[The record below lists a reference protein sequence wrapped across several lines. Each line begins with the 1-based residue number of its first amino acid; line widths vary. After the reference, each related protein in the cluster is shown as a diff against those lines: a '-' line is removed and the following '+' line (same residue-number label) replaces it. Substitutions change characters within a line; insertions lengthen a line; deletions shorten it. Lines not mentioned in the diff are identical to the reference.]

1 MRSEIQQL
9 QKRLGITTVYVTH
22 DQEEAMAISDR
33 IAVMSTGSIVQIGSA
48 EDLYDRPTNEFVA
61 RFIGRTNLFDGKLRS
76 RTASETVVEV
86 LGQAIAAPS
95 VPEGLNAGDA
105 VRVMIRPERIRLTND
120 GGDGTQGMVAKV
132 SSRTFLGEKTE
143 YHVAV
148 GNQVIQATLY
158 GDARHAA
165 FAVGDSV
172 RAVLPDDGIHLMRP

>member
-1 MRSEIQQL
+1 
-9 QKRLGITTVYVTH
+9 
-22 DQEEAMAISDR
+22 MAISDR
-33 IAVMSTGSIVQIGSA
+33 IAVMDKGSIVQIASA

-76 RTASETVVEV
+76 RTASEAVVEV

-105 VRVMIRPERIRLTND
+105 VRVMIRPERIRLTT
-120 GGDGTQGMVAKV
+120 DGTQGMVANV

-148 GNQVIQATLY
+148 GDQGIQATLY
-158 GDARHAA
+158 GDSRHAA

-172 RAVLPDDGIHLMRP
+172 QAVLPDDGIHLMRP